1 MKLLESS
8 RFEVINSAL
17 FLDSGE
23 TKIHGRIE
31 SYSCKMI
38 GVDKQKYKKFN
49 SETDLPPNSLE
60 ALSPPTTGFGCYD
73 VAGSRQ
79 RTYSRNYSHSDSDEE
94 DGTGNNGVTTA
105 QATSV
110 TVVAGGGQTNSG
122 CSEAGMEAASGHV
135 TGPVVLC
142 DVISRKTLFY
152 LISTLNMAF
161 PDYDFSDTRGSNFS
175 KEPSLQFVM
184 NNVDNLLS
192 VTATERY
199 AKVHAGLWSTLNEE
213 ICLPECDIY
222 SYDPDLMSDPFGE
235 AGSLWSFNYFFYNR
249 KLKRIVFFT
258 CRGVSPFSQVTD
270 EYGSTFTDY
279 DDDEEMI

>member
-8 RFEVINSAL
+8 RFEVVNSAL

-49 SETDLPPNSLE
+49 SETDRPPNSVE
-60 ALSPPTTGFGCYD
+60 ALSPPTNGFGCYD
-73 VAGSRQ
+73 GTSRQ
-79 RTYSRNYSHSDSDEE
+79 RTYSRTYSSSHSEDDETVS
-94 DGTGNNGVTTA
+94 GNAATGGVTGVTA
-105 QATSV
+105 STSGV
-110 TVVAGGGQTNSG
+110 TAFVTSEQHPQQT
-122 CSEAGMEAASGHV
+122 
-135 TGPVVLC
+135 LC

-192 VTATERY
+192 VTASERY
-199 AKVHAGLWSTLNEE
+199 AKVHSSLWATLNEE
-213 ICLPECDIY
+213 ICLPDCDIY

-258 CRGVSPFSQVTD
+258 CRGLSPFSTHTD

-279 DDDEEMI
+279 DDDEDME